1 MVLVLYPAATTYLVL
16 CALFRPWLKMLC
28 QSDIA
33 VPCIALASCDALLV
47 GGCMAFTNSNQL
59 TSCSICFQIHTLKMS
74 CI

>member
-33 VPCIALASCDALLV
+33 VASCDALLV

-59 TSCSICFQIHTLKMS
+59 TSCSICFQIHTLKIL

>member
-33 VPCIALASCDALLV
+33 VASCDALLV

-59 TSCSICFQIHTLKMS
+59 T
-74 CI
+74 

>member
-1 MVLVLYPAATTYLVL
+1 MVLVLYPATTTYLVL

-33 VPCIALASCDALLV
+33 VPCIALRCSLGRRLHGIYEFQSIDMMFNLFYLL
-47 GGCMAFTNSNQL
+47 
-59 TSCSICFQIHTLKMS
+59 HTLKIL